1 MSRHPGAYAGAVAP
15 QPDPDRT
22 LALKPEV
29 VEAIRGVYDPEIPV
43 NIYEL
48 GLIYDVVI
56 DASSVVHVTMTL
68 TSPMCPSAQQLP
80 AEVQARVRGVPG
92 VQDAVVEIVWEPP
105 WTSEL
110 MSDVA
115 RLHLGL

>member
-1 MSRHPGAYAGAVAP
+1 VAS
-15 QPDPDRT
+15 QGDPERT

-29 VEAIRGVYDPEIPV
+29 VEAIRGVFDPEIPV

-56 DASSVVHVTMTL
+56 DAGSVVHVMMTL

-80 AEVQARVRGVPG
+80 AEVQARVRAVPG
-92 VQDAVVEIVWEPP
+92 VQDAIVEVVWEPP
-105 WTSEL
+105 WTAEL